1 MKKYLLPE
9 SGNFYKANLHCHTT
23 VSDGS
28 MTPEEVKSHYMAN
41 GYSIIA
47 FTDHSVFLDRSE
59 LAEEGFLPLNGFE
72 AEVDEK
78 SGKPRGYGK
87 TCHICFVAKDPGNLT
102 IPFYHRSKYLFGN
115 GEQYRDQMRFDE
127 TQPDYIRE
135 YTPECVNDMI
145 RRGKEAGFFVTYNHP
160 VWSLEDYSDYMA
172 YEGMDAMEIMNYGCW
187 IEGYMEYNP
196 KVYDDMLRGGKRI
209 YALST
214 DDNHSK
220 KDTLGGWI
228 MVKAEKLDY
237 TTVMQALE
245 KGEFYSSWGPE
256 IRELWYEDGYVHVKT
271 SEARRIVCNY
281 SKRKARCTEN
291 SDGTP
296 VTEATFPVTD
306 DCGYFRITVMDAQ
319 GRCADT
325 NACFVDD
332 LR

>member
-1 MKKYLLPE
+1 MKKYLLPA

-28 MTPEEVKSHYMAN
+28 MTPEEVKAHYMAR

-47 FTDHSVFLDRSE
+47 FTDHDVFLDHSD

-72 AEVDEK
+72 AEVTEK
-78 SGKPRGYGK
+78 NDLPGERRR
-87 TCHICFVAKDPGNLT
+87 TCHICCVAKEPDNLT
-102 IPFYHRSKYLFGN
+102 MPFYHRSKYMVGN
-115 GEQYRDQMRFDE
+115 GDWYRDRIRFDE
-127 TQPDYIRE
+127 TQPDYVRE

-160 VWSLEDYSDYMA
+160 VWSQENYPEYMA
-172 YEGMDAMEIMNYGCW
+172 YEGMDAMEIMNYSSVVYGW
-187 IEGYMEYNP
+187 MEYNP
-196 KVYDDMLRGGKRI
+196 RVYDDMLRGGKRVF
-209 YALST
+209 ATAT
-214 DDNHSK
+214 DDNHSE
-220 KDTLGGWI
+220 KDACGGWI

-237 TTVMQALE
+237 ITVMQALE
-245 KGEFYSSWGPE
+245 KGDFYSSWGPE
-256 IRELWYEDGYVHVKT
+256 IFELWFEDGYVHVKT

-281 SKRKARCTEN
+281 GVRKANCIEN

-296 VTEATFPVTD
+296 VTEATFSVPKG
-306 DCGYFRITVMDAQ
+306 CGYFWITVVDGQ

-325 NACFVDD
+325 NACFVDE

>member
-28 MTPEEVKSHYMAN
+28 MTPEEVKAHYMAN

-47 FTDHSVFLDRSE
+47 YTDHDVFLDRSG

-187 IEGYMEYNP
+187 LEGYMEYNP
-196 KVYDDMLRGGKRI
+196 
-209 YALST
+209 
-214 DDNHSK
+214 
-220 KDTLGGWI
+220 
-228 MVKAEKLDY
+228 
-237 TTVMQALE
+237 TV
-245 KGEFYSSWGPE
+245 
-256 IRELWYEDGYVHVKT
+256 
-271 SEARRIVCNY
+271 
-281 SKRKARCTEN
+281 
-291 SDGTP
+291 
-296 VTEATFPVTD
+296 
-306 DCGYFRITVMDAQ
+306 
-319 GRCADT
+319 
-325 NACFVDD
+325 
-332 LR
+332 

>member
-1 MKKYLLPE
+1 MKTVKE
-9 SGNFYKANLHCHTT
+9 ISRITGVSVRTLH
-23 VSDGS
+23 
-28 MTPEEVKSHYMAN
+28 HY
-41 GYSIIA
+41 
-47 FTDHSVFLDRSE
+47 
-59 LAEEGFLPLNGFE
+59 
-72 AEVDEK
+72 
-78 SGKPRGYGK
+78 
-87 TCHICFVAKDPGNLT
+87 
-102 IPFYHRSKYLFGN
+102 
-115 GEQYRDQMRFDE
+115 
-127 TQPDYIRE
+127 
-135 YTPECVNDMI
+135 
-145 RRGKEAGFFVTYNHP
+145 
-160 VWSLEDYSDYMA
+160 
-172 YEGMDAMEIMNYGCW
+172 DAMEIMNYGCW

-256 IRELWYEDGYVHVKT
+256 IRELWFEDGYVHVKT